1 MAQLVVPNFEDDI
14 RNRLQELA
22 ASHGRSIEEEA
33 REILRSV
40 VLGQASPA
48 MGLGSRIASRFN
60 GIGIDHDIEEFRGQK
75 AEAPDFGQ

>member
-40 VLGQASPA
+40 VLGSSSGAA
-48 MGLGSRIASRFN
+48 GLGSRIASRFA
-60 GIGIDHDIEEFRGQK
+60 GIGIDRDIEELRGQEVK
-75 AEAPDFGQ
+75 PPDFV